1 MFDDVTTFC
10 QEILKI
16 KSFSGQESQCIKFI
30 EEIMKKLKYD
40 KVWIDEYGSVIGQI
54 KGSGKRKVMLDGHI
68 DTVGIF
74 SPSEWVYNP
83 YGGEVKENKMYGR
96 GASDMKGG
104 IAAMIYG
111 AASLIDKKK
120 KLKGD
125 IFVCVSVME
134 EISGELSAKKIV
146 DTICPDFIINGEPTN
161 LNLCIGQKGRVEFKV
176 SVYGGKGGHSCNSK
190 SDLNVIKLAIP
201 IIQEIDH
208 IPKRSDL
215 FLGEGHTELTGIISS
230 PPPPTDLV
238 PLTCDIFY
246 EKRLV
251 QKEETEKK
259 VVEEI
264 KFAIEKARKLFPG
277 IKAKVIVSTS
287 EATTYTGVKLFCK
300 KYGPSWQ
307 FSKDENLVI
316 HSLKALKGIGL
327 NPAITFCSG
336 FTAASYGA
344 GRGIPTII
352 FGPGEIKYAHKSN
365 EAIRIDNLIKATKGY
380 AAIIKEILM

>member
-1 MFDDVTTFC
+1 MFDDITTFC

-16 KSFSGQESQCIKFI
+16 KSFSGQEGQCIKFI
-30 EEIMKKLKYD
+30 AEIMKKLKYD

-54 KGSGKRKVMLDGHI
+54 KGIGKKKVMLDGHI
-68 DTVGIF
+68 DTVEIF
-74 SPSEWVYNP
+74 SPSEWLFP
-83 YGGEVKENKMYGR
+83 PFGGEVKENKMYGR

-111 AASLIDKKK
+111 AASLINQKN

-125 IFVCVSVME
+125 IFVSVSVME
-134 EISGELSAKKIV
+134 ENSGEISAKKIV
-146 DTICPDFIINGEPTN
+146 DAISPDFIINGEATN
-161 LNLCIGQKGRVEFKV
+161 LNLCIGQRGRVEFKV
-176 SVYGGKGGHSCNSK
+176 SVYGGEGSHSCISK
-190 SDLNVIKLAIP
+190 NNLNVIKLAIP
-201 IIQEIDH
+201 IIQEIDN
-208 IPKRSDL
+208 IPKRSDF
-215 FLGEGHTELTGIISS
+215 FLGEGHTELTGIASY
-230 PPPPTDLV
+230 PEPPTDLI
-238 PLTCDIFY
+238 PIACNIFY
-246 EKRLV
+246 ERRLV
-251 QKEETEKK
+251 QKEETEKR

-264 KFAIEKARKLFPG
+264 KSAIEKARKLFPS

-307 FSKDENLVI
+307 FSKDEKLVI
-316 HSLKALKGIGL
+316 HSLKALKEIGL
-327 NPAITFCSG
+327 NPSITFFSG

-352 FGPGEIKYAHKSN
+352 FGPGELKYAHKPN
-365 EAIRIDNLIKATKGY
+365 EVIRIDNLIKATRGY